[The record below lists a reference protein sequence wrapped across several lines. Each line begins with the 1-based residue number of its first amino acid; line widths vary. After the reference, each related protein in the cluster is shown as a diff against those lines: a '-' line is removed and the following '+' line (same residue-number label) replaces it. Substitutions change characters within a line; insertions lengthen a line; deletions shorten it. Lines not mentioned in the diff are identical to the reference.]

1 MLHFLDQSVFK
12 SKVIKSLQQA
22 YSGGTQSGD
31 SDGVE
36 QTGMSPPTQEQ
47 PAGSQRLQSGRERS
61 TSEDE
66 YGVRDIFKDH
76 ETFLRKQMKLAE
88 QYLEKTQQFPA
99 ISSKHLVAQGPD
111 SDDSGGVTKKLAL
124 EGKGPRTVPSC
135 VKNRKRKLKRKKA
148 KERVKSADSK
158 I

>member
-1 MLHFLDQSVFK
+1 MLYFLDQSVFK
-12 SKVIKSLQQA
+12 SKVIKSLRQA

-31 SDGVE
+31 SDSVE
-36 QTGMSPPTQEQ
+36 QTSKSLPTQEQ
-47 PAGSQRLQSGRERS
+47 AAGSQRPQSGCERL

-88 QYLEKTQQFPA
+88 QYLEKTHQFPA
-99 ISSKHLVAQGPD
+99 ISSKHLVAERSD
-111 SDDSGGVTKKLAL
+111 SDDSSEEVTKKLAL

-148 KERVKSADSK
+148 KERVKSADS
-158 I
+158 